1 MHQSSEN
8 NSNIKKVKFLIVA
21 LSISVSFN
29 IALLINFVL
38 VAIKEEKS
46 FLVQKEAL
54 NTMPLENSPSM
65 SFSNVMDHYFDRTIK
80 ELNGLLSDQTLL
92 EEGYRIRDLALACL
106 VNFHYFNVEKAL
118 SGVLLQQRTATF
130 EKKDTGERFE
140 LVLYPGLNDSHFSGI
155 LRFIEQEKW
164 PLTAEG
170 LFYEI
175 KKSYPL
181 PDESLKEAF
190 YHTPHFSTIEL
201 LMKRGHLTPPKEIIL
216 KLLISSD
223 FHYLDKFINQLL
235 VNGELSKEYLYPFF
249 KQLIQVGS
257 DTAATLLVELDPQ
270 YVLKSME
277 DYELKKV
284 IKALKVKTDRTLY
297 ILRELISSLR
307 SDEIRK
313 EAAIKLYL
321 LYSDIF
327 PKDIQHIDILKKL
340 LPKKETKPSIT
351 NPEQIVHVI
360 KEGETLWLISKR
372 YGISIDELAQAN
384 TLSKNKPLQIGKS
397 LIIPVRKGT

>member
-1 MHQSSEN
+1 MHQNSEN
-8 NSNIKKVKFLIVA
+8 NINIKKVKFLIVA

-29 IALLINFVL
+29 IALLINFVI
-38 VAIKEEKS
+38 VAMKEEKS

-54 NTMPLENSPSM
+54 NTVPFENSPSL
-65 SFSNVMDHYFDRTIK
+65 SFSNVMDDYFDRTSK
-80 ELNGLLSDQTLL
+80 ELTGLLSDQTLL

-106 VNFHYFNVEKAL
+106 VNFHYFNLEKAL

-140 LVLYPGLNDSHFSGI
+140 LVLYPGLHDSHFSGI

-164 PLTAEG
+164 PMTAEG

-175 KKSYPL
+175 KKSYPQL
-181 PDESLKEAF
+181 DESLKEAF

-216 KLLISSD
+216 KLLKASD
-223 FHYLDKFINQLL
+223 IHYLDKFINQLL

-257 DTAATLLVELDPQ
+257 GTAATLLVELDPQ

-340 LPKKETKPSIT
+340 LPKKETKLSIT
-351 NPEQIVHVI
+351 TPEQIVHVI
-360 KEGETLWLISKR
+360 KEGDTLWLISKR